1 MSFYLAEQAPAP
13 YTVRSHGLVAPREPR
28 ATFPRGTVHHA
39 AECGDVEA
47 IQRYVQQGASQGYP
61 ASVVLQSRE
70 DVLGMLPLHIA
81 AERGHLELL
90 KYLLANQVDIDA
102 GDKFRVTALHLA
114 SIQGHLECVRL
125 LLQHRA
131 AVQAVDTEGDTA
143 LHWAA
148 TKGHTEVVVLLGKY
162 GAAVDAVNSKG
173 WTPLHRAVYN
183 GRREC
188 SEQLVR
194 QGASLTATTADGNS
208 ALHLAAFMNQLS
220 VMETLLSLGAAPTPL
235 NARQQSPLQLC
246 ITEAAREIILQ
257 ADPTAATV
265 LTPRPPSSSS
275 SSSSSRPASHPP
287 PASGQASGAAG
298 AAGGPRA
305 GSGPDAY
312 LPDVSAQMQSMQL
325 AEVLRS
331 RASRGEQFPDSPTGG
346 PPGQV
351 GPPQQPSSLV
361 LQVDPGRPALSRDLL
376 SEADTRGPVNPYTA
390 RPAQAAMTSELER
403 LSLGASRTPP
413 RPPASSTP
421 TDPAPRGTPPS
432 AASRPPSSSPSAART
447 PSRGPTAQTDRGSS
461 AVGRSPARLPPRG
474 SGGVAAGGARGTPGK
489 AQANGQDAEMP
500 KAAATAAV
508 ESLTGNGGERG
519 TAVSVAH
526 AEDGAGGRLPGLD
539 WQAGHRALADEWQ
552 QQVKDENRRTAVA
565 AGSGGRLLI
574 GASGQGTRGE
584 SAPLRPQSANKKFLQ
599 KYDLHKFNLFAP

>member
-1 MSFYLAEQAPAP
+1 MAAAFALNQHP
-13 YTVRSHGLVAPREPR
+13 GLVV
-28 ATFPRGTVHHA
+28 GV
-39 AECGDVEA
+39 
-47 IQRYVQQGASQGYP
+47 S
-61 ASVVLQSRE
+61 
-70 DVLGMLPLHIA
+70 
-81 AERGHLELL
+81 
-90 KYLLANQVDIDA
+90 
-102 GDKFRVTALHLA
+102 
-114 SIQGHLECVRL
+114 
-125 LLQHRA
+125 
-131 AVQAVDTEGDTA
+131 EG
-143 LHWAA
+143 
-148 TKGHTEVVVLLGKY
+148 
-162 GAAVDAVNSKG
+162 
-173 WTPLHRAVYN
+173 RAVYN

-194 QGASLTATTADGNS
+194 QGASLTATTTDGNT

-220 VMETLLSLGAAPTPL
+220 SSLRSETTGCARCRTKVRGAVWERLCRPSLRHHAPYAPHSLTALSSLTYCPP
-235 NARQQSPLQLC
+235 
-246 ITEAAREIILQ
+246 ILI
-257 ADPTAATV
+257 PMG
-265 LTPRPPSSSS
+265 LPGR
-275 SSSSSRPASHPP
+275 HPP

-312 LPDVSAQMQSMQL
+312 LPDVSAQMQNMQL

-331 RASRGEQFPDSPTGG
+331 RASRGEQFPDSPTG
-346 PPGQV
+346 
-351 GPPQQPSSLV
+351 
-361 LQVDPGRPALSRDLL
+361 
-376 SEADTRGPVNPYTA
+376 EASMRVMRN
-390 RPAQAAMTSELER
+390 RQA
-403 LSLGASRTPP
+403 G
-413 RPPASSTP
+413 
-421 TDPAPRGTPPS
+421 
-432 AASRPPSSSPSAART
+432 RPPSSSPSAART
-447 PSRGPTAQTDRGSS
+447 LSRGPTAQTDRGSS

-500 KAAATAAV
+500 RAAATAAV

-565 AGSGGRLLI
+565 AGSGGRLVI

>member
-47 IQRYVQQGASQGYP
+47 VQRHVQQGASQGYP

-148 TKGHTEVVVLLGKY
+148 TKGHTEVVVLLGKH

-194 QGASLTATTADGNS
+194 QGAALTATTADGNT

-257 ADPTAATV
+257 ADPTAATI
-265 LTPRPPSSSS
+265 LTPRPPSSS

-298 AAGGPRA
+298 AARGPRA

-312 LPDVSAQMQSMQL
+312 LPDVSAQMQNMQL

-331 RASRGEQFPDSPTGG
+331 RASRGEQFPDSPTGEALMRLRQAGSQPYSPG
-346 PPGQV
+346 PQPC
-351 GPPQQPSSLV
+351 PSPQPQPQL
-361 LQVDPGRPALSRDLL
+361 
-376 SEADTRGPVNPYTA
+376 
-390 RPAQAAMTSELER
+390 
-403 LSLGASRTPP
+403 
-413 RPPASSTP
+413 PASSSVL
-421 TDPAPRGTPPS
+421 PATYALPHRMPS
-432 AASRPPSSSPSAART
+432 L
-447 PSRGPTAQTDRGSS
+447 
-461 AVGRSPARLPPRG
+461 RSMHSCG
-474 SGGVAAGGARGTPGK
+474 
-489 AQANGQDAEMP
+489 
-500 KAAATAAV
+500 
-508 ESLTGNGGERG
+508 
-519 TAVSVAH
+519 
-526 AEDGAGGRLPGLD
+526 
-539 WQAGHRALADEWQ
+539 
-552 QQVKDENRRTAVA
+552 
-565 AGSGGRLLI
+565 
-574 GASGQGTRGE
+574 
-584 SAPLRPQSANKKFLQ
+584 
-599 KYDLHKFNLFAP
+599 